1 MKPLLIYLSA
11 LLVAAAALAQDAEVP
26 STSKLDEY
34 MEAGMEVAGVRAPYY
49 DENGELKARLYGGHA
64 KVLEGGLAEV
74 TNLRVDVFEDQKVFA
89 TVFAPMCFTK
99 IVEDDGRKTLVVY
112 SEGDVLL
119 DMEEMTISGRGFRF
133 NSEDNNF
140 EILHDS
146 TVLLKAS
153 ARNTRQVA
161 P

>member
-11 LLVAAAALAQDAEVP
+11 LLVAAAAFAQDAEVP

-49 DENGELKARLYGGHA
+49 DENGELQARLYGGHA
-64 KVLEGGLAEV
+64 KVLEGGVAEV
-74 TNLRVDVFEDQKVFA
+74 ANLRIDVFQDQKVFA
-89 TVFAPMCFTK
+89 TVFAPACFTK
-99 IVEDDGRKTLVVY
+99 IVDVDGRNTLVVY

-133 NSEDNNF
+133 SSENNQF

-146 TVLLKAS
+146 TVLVKAS
-153 ARNTRQVA
+153 ARDARKVA